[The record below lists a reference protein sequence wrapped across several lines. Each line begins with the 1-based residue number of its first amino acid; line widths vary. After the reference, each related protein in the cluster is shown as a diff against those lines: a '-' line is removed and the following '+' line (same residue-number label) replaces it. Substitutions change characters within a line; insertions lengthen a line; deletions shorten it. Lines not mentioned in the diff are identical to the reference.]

1 LGYAACI
8 VILAL
13 EIAMLRQFARA
24 AAVIVLF
31 AGAARAQVVPGDSP
45 NMGVGAAVSGSRGLG
60 AISRT
65 RAPKGNWSEY
75 ENERNYRETVKR
87 IPDRKSSGDPWKNV
101 RQAPSISPPDRHQLQ

>member
-1 LGYAACI
+1 MAI
-8 VILAL
+8 
-13 EIAMLRQFARA
+13 EIAMLRQFVRAA

-31 AGAARAQVVPGDSP
+31 AGTASAQMVPGDSP
-45 NMGVGAAVSGSRGLG
+45 NQGVGAAVSGSRGLG

-87 IPDRKSSGDPWKNV
+87 IPDKKPSSDPWKNV
-101 RQAPSISPPDRHQLQ
+101 RSTPTASSVDRHQPQ

>member
-1 LGYAACI
+1 
-8 VILAL
+8 
-13 EIAMLRQFARA
+13 MLRQFARA
-24 AAVIVLF
+24 AAFIVLF
-31 AGAARAQVVPGDSP
+31 AGTARAQVVPGDSP

-87 IPDRKSSGDPWKNV
+87 IPDRKSSNDPWKNV
-101 RQAPSISPPDRHQLQ
+101 RQAPSISPPDRHQPQ